1 MVLGKTKTSGPDKV
15 QKEVS
20 AHVYRTVSLSGED
33 WLKVGFDIWETG
45 PFGSRRD
52 YFVLEPTDDW
62 SSVRKRFV
70 TPAGLSSLIRKL
82 LGDLCTPRRIS
93 GGWDVNTTTLL
104 LPDGLETHFTGH
116 SPRNFVTSVAA
127 AIGFHRDQRAYLGRW
142 AMGMVASEEYVR
154 TSRQV
159 VFTIQKA
166 VNRSL
171 VVGLDNEYFEDEAI
185 DSLCKT
191 AENSGA
197 NPNRIRK
204 RHTVMGRLSGKN
216 CIGGVFPTLEVQPDD
231 WFLIGDGETDEHA
244 VAMKVREQK
253 VRHEAA
259 SAETHKFFVTISRR
273 AGFRRLHLTGCFVKP
288 SNCMEVRLLDEVS
301 EEDFDSICRSCK
313 RKMLSDSGK
322 DEQPESSS
330 TASSSSTVSGQA
342 QDEM

>member
-1 MVLGKTKTSGPDKV
+1 MLISLELHVVDETRPLFSRALAWVVLVMIWGSMRCDDMQCALPHRTHLSNFGLRMVLGKTKTSGPDKV

-20 AHVYRTVSLSGED
+20 AHVYRTVSLCGED
-33 WLKVGFDIWETG
+33 WLKTGFDIWEKE
-45 PFGSRRD
+45 PFNSRRD

-70 TPAGLSSLIRKL
+70 TPSGLSSLIRKL
-82 LGDLCTPRRIS
+82 LGDLCTPRRVP
-93 GGWDVNTTTLL
+93 GGWDVNATTIL

-142 AMGMVASEEYVR
+142 AMRMVASEEYVR

-191 AENSGA
+191 AENSIRGKPQQDQEETHCDGA
-197 NPNRIRK
+197 FEWQELHRGCVP
-204 RHTVMGRLSGKN
+204 HLGGSTGRL
-216 CIGGVFPTLEVQPDD
+216 
-231 WFLIGDGETDEHA
+231 
-244 VAMKVREQK
+244 
-253 VRHEAA
+253 
-259 SAETHKFFVTISRR
+259 
-273 AGFRRLHLTGCFVKP
+273 
-288 SNCMEVRLLDEVS
+288 VS
-301 EEDFDSICRSCK
+301 DR
-313 RKMLSDSGK
+313 
-322 DEQPESSS
+322 
-330 TASSSSTVSGQA
+330 
-342 QDEM
+342 